1 MSEQKLALIDGTYP
15 SLMAGGVVATRLT
28 NQNLDDYYGADYWGK
43 TYYAI
48 GGNTVT
54 GKPTNAN
61 GFYLQVCQAGGG
73 TTIQFLSNLN
83 ATDASAAPTLWQR
96 GYDGNKSTWSD
107 WEEIV
112 TSEGSYS
119 ELGAGH
125 LQDFLVENNKGTTG
139 IGWWKIGTV
148 KRESLPSQ
156 SAYSCIFLVN
166 EVYHRAASGVGQS
179 GLLELDV
186 ATSSAAGIVAA
197 GLNILSGNLETGQLC
212 IIKTTE
218 KIELYSYLDGT
229 YEATIWT
236 TLSEGAESGTKIGS
250 FEPENTFYGTTA
262 PTGAVYAIVR
272 NNASADDNGYSFDT
286 NYVWHN
292 NGQVEENTL
301 KDGTTSLDFN
311 DYLEEGKYEVHGD
324 ANNPAVNFPTS
335 SSNPSSTSC
344 DWHLRVFRRGVTYVT
359 QVAYSVRGDGAIAIR
374 VLSNGTW
381 GNWQLLFD
389 NGVAQQIPAASQTQL
404 GGAYIFKDS
413 DGYLN
418 INTEQ

>member
-119 ELGAGH
+119 GLGAGK
-125 LQDFLVENNKGTTG
+125 D
-139 IGWWKIGTV
+139 
-148 KRESLPSQ
+148 S
-156 SAYSCIFLVN
+156 
-166 EVYHRAASGVGQS
+166 
-179 GLLELDV
+179 
-186 ATSSAAGIVAA
+186 
-197 GLNILSGNLETGQLC
+197 
-212 IIKTTE
+212 
-218 KIELYSYLDGT
+218 
-229 YEATIWT
+229 
-236 TLSEGAESGTKIGS
+236 
-250 FEPENTFYGTTA
+250 
-262 PTGAVYAIVR
+262 
-272 NNASADDNGYSFDT
+272 NGYSFDT

-311 DYLEEGKYEVHGD
+311 DYLEEGKYEVHGYD
-324 ANNPAVNFPTS
+324 NNPVVNFPKS
-335 SSNPSSTSC
+335 SLNQSSTSC
-344 DWHLRVFRRGVTYVT
+344 DWHIQVFRRSSTYVT

-374 VLSNGTW
+374 ALSNGTW
-381 GNWQLLFD
+381 GNWKLLFD

-404 GGAYIFKDS
+404 CGAYIWEDS